1 MRGLL
6 VSDSAKELAG
16 LKAMHAGAVLLKEG
30 GQPVALL
37 PAFGFTAA
45 GGHAFRMDLLLVP
58 FMHSGYVTRLFFE
71 RQIAGRGSNWNQH
84 RLLER
89 NWWAPS
95 WNHVPA
101 SLQWT
106 QMLLAHLRA
115 VE

>member
-1 MRGLL
+1 VRGLL
-6 VSDSAKELAG
+6 VSDSAKDFAG

-30 GQPVALL
+30 GQSVALL
-37 PAFGFTAA
+37 PAFGFTA
-45 GGHAFRMDLLLVP
+45 GGHPFRLDLLLVP
-58 FMHSGYVTRLFFE
+58 FAHSGYVTRLFFE
-71 RQIAGRGSNWNQH
+71 HQIAGRGSNWNQH

-101 SLQWT
+101 SLRWT